1 MLAHFKKRPAI
12 AVSKKHKTPNIV
24 TKTDPNT
31 NENEQEDNFVHTSPL
46 YYRHNALKLT
56 KLYNS
61 KFVSIWLRYHGYTL
75 GKELISIKIFAASIL
90 RVKNHK
96 IEKKDNV

>member
-1 MLAHFKKRPAI
+1 MLAHFKKRPTV

-56 KLYNS
+56 KLCNS
-61 KFVSIWLRYHGYTL
+61 KFLSIWLRLHDFTL
-75 GKELISIKIFAASIL
+75 GK
-90 RVKNHK
+90 VKQ
-96 IEKKDNV
+96 NVVSLKQVL